1 LFPLLPRPALAGKG
15 GAEGQGILKNPH
27 SSNTAGELPMGS
39 NILAIKV
46 PPQWGGG
53 PQSGSGGKIHK
64 VKTDDFEI
72 RFKLQAYASMYFNE
86 YTIKRRQK

>member
-15 GAEGQGILKNPH
+15 GAEGQGILKNSHPD
-27 SSNTAGELPMGS
+27 E
-39 NILAIKV
+39 
-46 PPQWGGG
+46 
-53 PQSGSGGKIHK
+53 SGSSFKKEHKI
-64 VKTDDFEI
+64 KTDDFEI